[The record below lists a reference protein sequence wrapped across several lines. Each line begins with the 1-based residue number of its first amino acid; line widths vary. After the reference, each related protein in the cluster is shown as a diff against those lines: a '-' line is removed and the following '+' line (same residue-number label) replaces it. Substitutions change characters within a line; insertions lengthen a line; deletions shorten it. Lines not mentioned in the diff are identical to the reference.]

1 MSQQPLYLVVT
12 FFLWAVPLYLG
23 LHHIFV
29 PKVGKYRDLGL
40 FEGDATDSGPSTDP
54 VERAVS
60 RIYGALLVFVSL
72 FFFVAWIGGITRHFG

>member
-1 MSQQPLYLVVT
+1 M

-29 PKVGKYRDLGL
+29 PKMGKYRDLGL
-40 FEGDATDSGPSTDP
+40 FDGDATDPGPSTDP
-54 VERAVS
+54 AERAIS

-72 FFFVAWIGGITRHFG
+72 FFFVAWIGGISLYFS